1 MVLRLLTAWIAA
13 VYQVQIR
20 DLDAEPTHPMN
31 DDVWLVGV
39 LDVPR
44 GEREVTP
51 QLLGNRI
58 AFDDIAAGGPVET
71 PLTWRYSNPHCRR
84 SPALREPVNSSMSR
98 RASAP
103 LPACAATAAA

>member
-20 DLDAEPTHPMN
+20 DLDAELTHPMN

-44 GEREVTP
+44 GERDMTP
-51 QLLGNRI
+51 KLLGNRI
-58 AFDDIAAGGPVET
+58 AFDDIAAAGPAEMR
-71 PLTWRYSNPHCRR
+71 LAWRYSNPHCRR
-84 SPALREPVNSSMSR
+84 SPALRGSVSSSMSR
-98 RASAP
+98 RAFAP
-103 LPACAATAAA
+103 LPACAVIAAA